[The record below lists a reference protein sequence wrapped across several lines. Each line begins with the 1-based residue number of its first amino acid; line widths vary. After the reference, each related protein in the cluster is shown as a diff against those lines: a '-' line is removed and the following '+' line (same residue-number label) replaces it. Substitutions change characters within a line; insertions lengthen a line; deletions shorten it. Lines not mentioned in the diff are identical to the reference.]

1 MRKYSHPT
9 WGAKGAGSWGGDEGP
24 GGGVCAESRSHP
36 HIPLPLALRHPPCT
50 MAWVINWGG
59 VGSLWGSG
67 ISASGA
73 WWLTPGV
80 SGGRGI
86 GVSTKKELDE
96 CSLYVTKEPMR
107 TSLVS
112 VPQRLRNP

>member
-1 MRKYSHPT
+1 
-9 WGAKGAGSWGGDEGP
+9 
-24 GGGVCAESRSHP
+24 
-36 HIPLPLALRHPPCT
+36 

-80 SGGRGI
+80 SGGRG
-86 GVSTKKELDE
+86 GTHVAGQVWGGLAQTLHPP
-96 CSLYVTKEPMR
+96 LGFQ
-107 TSLVS
+107 
-112 VPQRLRNP
+112 QRFI